1 MLMHP
6 DQGVGWPAHRPLRFL
21 SRHRA
26 GAFEKQMVISPRV
39 AVLEPGSYA
48 LLALGLSLFGLVAR
62 RRRA

>member
-1 MLMHP
+1 
-6 DQGVGWPAHRPLRFL
+6 
-21 SRHRA
+21 
-26 GAFEKQMVISPRV
+26 MVISPRV